1 MKTII
6 IGKGKWLIS
15 WTAGWKLQPEKR
27 FRIGLAIYKRVLKL
41 GYFII
46 AKGQNVC

>member
-1 MKTII
+1 VI
-6 IGKGKWLIS
+6 IGKFVIA

-27 FRIGLAIYKRVLKL
+27 FRIGLTIYSTLFKL

-46 AKGQNVC
+46 AKKA